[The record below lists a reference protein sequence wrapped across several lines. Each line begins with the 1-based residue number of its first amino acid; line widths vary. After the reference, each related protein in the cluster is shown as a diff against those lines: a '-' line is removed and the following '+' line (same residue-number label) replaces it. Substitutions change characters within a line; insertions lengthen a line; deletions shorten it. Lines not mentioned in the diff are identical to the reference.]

1 MAVYNRVSEQRL
13 VEEQHQQA
21 AGEVRNSWQASGQ
34 RQMQCAYWW
43 KRWHSWIAVVESGRQ
58 ISEPP
63 YSQRNFMWG
72 RGSVSQIIHKDLHLK
87 CCKKSRAQQL
97 TEAHSMHALFSV
109 CSFRDDNV
117 IKSKTYMKTETCKLY
132 SRVFWIFLSISSK
145 IDYNFELGLYRF
157 KVVSFLRKCN
167 GTSV

>member
-1 MAVYNRVSEQRL
+1 MWWSSEQSTGVRAAADAVRILMKTSTQLSCCCWVRKTNLRATKQSEKFL
-13 VEEQHQQA
+13 VRRWSIDHQ
-21 AGEVRNSWQASGQ
+21 
-34 RQMQCAYWW
+34 
-43 KRWHSWIAVVESGRQ
+43 
-58 ISEPP
+58 
-63 YSQRNFMWG
+63 F
-72 RGSVSQIIHKDLHLK
+72 RGLFTKICVSS
-87 CCKKSRAQQL
+87 CCKERRAQQL